1 MKKFLKYIL
10 LLVLFA
16 YILPAIL
23 AFSLPSNPNGYYK
36 GYELK
41 YNRLDTMK
49 SPRLLVFG
57 GSEVAMSIN
66 SRLLQDSLKMNVANL
81 GLHAGLG
88 IDLNLNDALKYSRKG
103 DVVLFSFSSFL
114 GSGQGGSDAYSVPY
128 LVDYY
133 PSKFFELSYPNKVCV
148 VSGIFPLLK
157 GKINYLK
164 SKWSGKD
171 TQFYTLKSIDEYGD
185 IIKPQREPY
194 VYPGKGKVDST
205 DYVTQNTSYLTSVAD
220 RLNALKKRG
229 CIVYI
234 IPSVRHQLRYQSDR
248 LAIGRL
254 AEFMKERGIEQL
266 FDAKESAVPNKL
278 LYDNPYHTNNEGAVF
293 YSNLIVKHLNPV
305 LSAQQ

>member
-1 MKKFLKYIL
+1 MNKFLKYIL

-16 YILPAIL
+16 YILPAII

-36 GYELK
+36 GYALK
-41 YNRLDTMK
+41 YNRLDTMNG
-49 SPRLLVFG
+49 PRLLILG
-57 GSEVAMSIN
+57 GSEIALAIN
-66 SRLLQDSLKMNVANL
+66 TQLLQDSLKMNVANL

-88 IDLNLNDALKYSRKG
+88 IDLNLNDALKHSRKG
-103 DVVLFSFSSFL
+103 DIVLFSFSSFL
-114 GSGQGGSDAYSVPY
+114 GAGQGVGDVYSVPY

-133 PSKFFELSYPNKVCV
+133 PSKFFELSYPNKACV

-185 IIKPQREPY
+185 IIKPEMKLYQ
-194 VYPGKGKVDST
+194 YPGRGKIDST
-205 DYVTQNTSYLTSVAD
+205 DYVTNNSTYLNSVAD
-220 RLNALKKRG
+220 RLNMIKKRG

-248 LAIGRL
+248 IAIERL
-254 AEFMKERGIEQL
+254 ADFMKERGIEQL
-266 FDAKESAVPNKL
+266 FDAKESAVLNEL
-278 LYDNPYHTNNEGAVF
+278 LYDNPYHTNNEGAKF
-293 YSNLIVKHLNPV
+293 YSRLIVKYLNPV
-305 LSAQQ
+305 LSTQQ

>member
-1 MKKFLKYIL
+1 MNKFLKYIL

-114 GSGQGGSDAYSVPY
+114 GSGQGGSDAFSVPY
-128 LVDYY
+128 LVDYF
-133 PSKFFELSYPNKVCV
+133 PSKFFELSYPNKACAVC
-148 VSGIFPLLK
+148 GIFPLLK

-266 FDAKESAVPNKL
+266 FDAKESAVPNEL

>member
-114 GSGQGGSDAYSVPY
+114 GSGQGGSDAFSVPY
-128 LVDYY
+128 LVDYF
-133 PSKFFELSYPNKVCV
+133 PSKFFELSYPNKACAVC
-148 VSGIFPLLK
+148 GIFPLLK
-157 GKINYLK
+157 ISN
-164 SKWSGKD
+164 
-171 TQFYTLKSIDEYGD
+171 
-185 IIKPQREPY
+185 
-194 VYPGKGKVDST
+194 
-205 DYVTQNTSYLTSVAD
+205 
-220 RLNALKKRG
+220 
-229 CIVYI
+229 
-234 IPSVRHQLRYQSDR
+234 
-248 LAIGRL
+248 
-254 AEFMKERGIEQL
+254 
-266 FDAKESAVPNKL
+266 
-278 LYDNPYHTNNEGAVF
+278 
-293 YSNLIVKHLNPV
+293 NLIKFSL
-305 LSAQQ
+305 LIFG

>member
-36 GYELK
+36 GYEFK

-114 GSGQGGSDAYSVPY
+114 GSGQGGSDAFSVPY
-128 LVDYY
+128 LVDYF
-133 PSKFFELSYPNKVCV
+133 PSKFFELSYPNKACAVC
-148 VSGIFPLLK
+148 GIFLLLK

-248 LAIGRL
+248 LALGRL

-266 FDAKESAVPNKL
+266 FDAKESAVPNEL